1 MDYKYIEQLLD
12 KYWRCE
18 TTLQEEAILRS
29 FFSQEDV
36 PDSLIKYRDIFLLP
50 QNEHEEMTLGD
61 DFDSKILSLIEEE
74 ETKTVKAITIP
85 LTTRLKPLFKAAA
98 VVAMIV
104 ALGNAAQLSF
114 NNESA
119 DEEIDYANIKDTY
132 NDPQAAYDKMEN
144 ALQLVS
150 EGFVSVRENDSLA
163 MAKSPIVTND
173 SLK

>member
-18 TTLQEEAILRS
+18 TTLQEEAILRT
-29 FFSQEDV
+29 FFSQDDV
-36 PDSLIKYRDIFLLP
+36 PDSLAKYRELFVL
-50 QNEHEEMTLGD
+50 QHTEGEELSLGD
-61 DFDSKILSLIEEE
+61 DFDSKILSLTEEK

-85 LTTRLKPLFKAAA
+85 LATRLKPLFKAAA

-104 ALGNAAQLSF
+104 TLGNAAQLSF
-114 NNESA
+114 NSEST

-150 EGFVSVRENDSLA
+150 EGLVSVKENDSLA
-163 MAKSPIVTND
+163 MAKSSIVTND
-173 SLK
+173 SLR

>member
-36 PDSLIKYRDIFLLP
+36 PNSLIKYRDIFLLP

>member
-74 ETKTVKAITIP
+74 ETKTVEAITIP